1 MDETVDS
8 SVDTVDDVAIAVGL
22 GVGVG
27 MGVNA
32 PTGSRRASLGTALM
46 PGSVYGNRLIW
57 FFTFYHLIPC
67 LLL

>member
-8 SVDTVDDVAIAVGL
+8 SVDTVDDVAMAVGL

-32 PTGSRRASLGTALM
+32 LTGSRRASLGTALM

-57 FFTFYHLIPC
+57 FCTFYHLKLY